1 MQMQKPKTDVK
12 ANNNEGELKK
22 KKIVEKY
29 KKPPK
34 KIHNQKPKG
43 K

>member
-12 ANNNEGELKK
+12 ANNNEGELKN
-22 KKIVEKY
+22 KIVEKY